1 MFNKKIILE
10 PADLRF
16 RRNPKNQKLAVIHY
30 HLSVIT
36 YHLQIMFNFIAVILF
51 LLIFAALAYLI
62 YTLTKKYFDQQS
74 NARAAEI
81 QQQRLQATLPLRLQ
95 AYERLLLLCERIS
108 IPNLVGRLRT
118 EGSSA
123 SDLRMAMLMAIK
135 QEFEHNVTQQI
146 YVSESLWK
154 ILLMARDNT
163 ANAVDI
169 VAQKLDKNA
178 TSEAFISEMST
189 FLTEQSS
196 VDSIGM
202 AQSAIRQEAASLIV

>member
-1 MFNKKIILE
+1 
-10 PADLRF
+10 
-16 RRNPKNQKLAVIHY
+16 
-30 HLSVIT
+30 
-36 YHLQIMFNFIAVILF
+36 MFNFIAVILF

-118 EGSSA
+118 EGSSS

>member
-1 MFNKKIILE
+1 
-10 PADLRF
+10 
-16 RRNPKNQKLAVIHY
+16 
-30 HLSVIT
+30 
-36 YHLQIMFNFIAVILF
+36 MFNFIAVILF

-118 EGSSA
+118 EGSSS

-146 YVSESLWK
+146 YVSESL
-154 ILLMARDNT
+154 
-163 ANAVDI
+163 
-169 VAQKLDKNA
+169 
-178 TSEAFISEMST
+178 
-189 FLTEQSS
+189 
-196 VDSIGM
+196 
-202 AQSAIRQEAASLIV
+202 

>member
-1 MFNKKIILE
+1 
-10 PADLRF
+10 
-16 RRNPKNQKLAVIHY
+16 
-30 HLSVIT
+30 
-36 YHLQIMFNFIAVILF
+36 MFNFIAVILF

>member
-1 MFNKKIILE
+1 MFFPL
-10 PADLRF
+10 L
-16 RRNPKNQKLAVIHY
+16 
-30 HLSVIT
+30 LSWVPT
-36 YHLQIMFNFIAVILF
+36 VLF
-51 LLIFAALAYLI
+51 LIFFSVVAYFI
-62 YTLTKKYFDQQS
+62 YTLFDKYLTQQ
-74 NARAAEI
+74 NTQQTNQHNLRALEI

-123 SDLRMAMLMAIK
+123 SDLRMAMLIAIN

-169 VAQKLDKNA
+169 VAQKLDKTA
-178 TSEAFISEMST
+178 TSEQFISGMGA
-189 FLTEQSS
+189 FLNEQNGS
-196 VDSIGM
+196 DSIAM
-202 AQSAIRQEAASLIV
+202 AQNAIRQEAASLVV

>member
-1 MFNKKIILE
+1 MPLLLKVFKI
-10 PADLRF
+10 
-16 RRNPKNQKLAVIHY
+16 KNY

-178 TSEAFISEMST
+178 TSEAFIGEMST

-196 VDSIGM
+196 VDSIAM
-202 AQSAIRQEAASLIV
+202 AQSAIRQEAASLII

>member
-1 MFNKKIILE
+1 
-10 PADLRF
+10 
-16 RRNPKNQKLAVIHY
+16 
-30 HLSVIT
+30 
-36 YHLQIMFNFIAVILF
+36 MFNFIAVILF
-51 LLIFAALAYLI
+51 LLIFAALAYFI

-154 ILLMARDNT
+154 ILLMVRDNT

-178 TSEAFISEMST
+178 TSEAFIGEMST

-196 VDSIGM
+196 VDSIAT
-202 AQSAIRQEAASLIV
+202 AQSAIRQEAASLII

>member
-1 MFNKKIILE
+1 MLKF
-10 PADLRF
+10 
-16 RRNPKNQKLAVIHY
+16 
-30 HLSVIT
+30 IT
-36 YHLQIMFNFIAVILF
+36 IILF

-81 QQQRLQATLPLRLQ
+81 QQQRLQATLSLRLQ

-135 QEFEHNVTQQI
+135 QEFEHNLTQQI
-146 YVSESLWK
+146 YVSEKLWK

-163 ANAVDI
+163 ANTLDI
-169 VAQKLDKNA
+169 VAQKLDSNA
-178 TSEAFISEMST
+178 TSEAFIGEMSA
-189 FLTEQSS
+189 FLSENGA
-196 VDSIGM
+196 DSIAM

>member
-1 MFNKKIILE
+1 
-10 PADLRF
+10 
-16 RRNPKNQKLAVIHY
+16 
-30 HLSVIT
+30 
-36 YHLQIMFNFIAVILF
+36 MFNFIAVILF

-118 EGSSA
+118 EGSSS

-163 ANAVDI
+163 ANVVDI

-178 TSEAFISEMST
+178 TSEAFIGEMST

-196 VDSIGM
+196 VDSIAM

>member
-1 MFNKKIILE
+1 
-10 PADLRF
+10 
-16 RRNPKNQKLAVIHY
+16 
-30 HLSVIT
+30 
-36 YHLQIMFNFIAVILF
+36 MFNFIAVILF
-51 LLIFAALAYLI
+51 LLIFAALVYLI

-178 TSEAFISEMST
+178 TSEAFIGEMST
-189 FLTEQSS
+189 FLSEQSS
-196 VDSIGM
+196 VDSIAM
-202 AQSAIRQEAASLIV
+202 AQSAIRQEAASLII

>member
-1 MFNKKIILE
+1 
-10 PADLRF
+10 
-16 RRNPKNQKLAVIHY
+16 
-30 HLSVIT
+30 
-36 YHLQIMFNFIAVILF
+36 MFNFIAVILF

-118 EGSSA
+118 EGSSS
-123 SDLRMAMLMAIK
+123 SDLRMAMLMVIK

-154 ILLMARDNT
+154 ILLMTRDNT
-163 ANAVDI
+163 ANTVDI

-178 TSEAFISEMST
+178 TSEVFIGEMST

-202 AQSAIRQEAASLIV
+202 AQSAIRQEAASLII

>member
-1 MFNKKIILE
+1 
-10 PADLRF
+10 
-16 RRNPKNQKLAVIHY
+16 
-30 HLSVIT
+30 
-36 YHLQIMFNFIAVILF
+36 MFNFIAVILF

-118 EGSSA
+118 EGSLS

-202 AQSAIRQEAASLIV
+202 AQSAIRQEAASLII

>member
-1 MFNKKIILE
+1 MFK
-10 PADLRF
+10 
-16 RRNPKNQKLAVIHY
+16 
-30 HLSVIT
+30 
-36 YHLQIMFNFIAVILF
+36 FIAVILF

-81 QQQRLQATLPLRLQ
+81 QQQRIQATLPLRLQ

-178 TSEAFISEMST
+178 TSEAFIGEMST

-196 VDSIGM
+196 VDSIAM
-202 AQSAIRQEAASLIV
+202 AQSAIRQEAASLIIWTTFF

>member
-1 MFNKKIILE
+1 
-10 PADLRF
+10 
-16 RRNPKNQKLAVIHY
+16 
-30 HLSVIT
+30 
-36 YHLQIMFNFIAVILF
+36 MFNFIAVILF

-81 QQQRLQATLPLRLQ
+81 QQQRIQATLPLRLQ

-118 EGSSA
+118 EGSSS

-178 TSEAFISEMST
+178 TSEAFIGEMST

-196 VDSIGM
+196 VDSIAT
-202 AQSAIRQEAASLIV
+202 AQSAIRQEAASLII

>member
-1 MFNKKIILE
+1 
-10 PADLRF
+10 
-16 RRNPKNQKLAVIHY
+16 
-30 HLSVIT
+30 
-36 YHLQIMFNFIAVILF
+36 MFNFIAIILF
-51 LLIFAALAYLI
+51 LFIFSAFAYFI
-62 YTLTKKYFDQQS
+62 YALTKKYFDQQS

-118 EGSSA
+118 EGASA

-146 YVSESLWK
+146 YVSENLWK
-154 ILLMARDNT
+154 ILLMTRDNT

-178 TSEAFISEMST
+178 TAEAFIGEMST

-196 VDSIGM
+196 VDSIAM
-202 AQSAIRQEAASLIV
+202 AQSAIRQEATSLIV

>member
-1 MFNKKIILE
+1 
-10 PADLRF
+10 
-16 RRNPKNQKLAVIHY
+16 
-30 HLSVIT
+30 
-36 YHLQIMFNFIAVILF
+36 MFNFIAVILF

-118 EGSSA
+118 EGSSS

-154 ILLMARDNT
+154 ILLMTRDNT
-163 ANAVDI
+163 ANTVDI

-178 TSEAFISEMST
+178 TSEAFIGEMST

>member
-1 MFNKKIILE
+1 MVTGVQTCALPI
-10 PADLRF
+10 
-16 RRNPKNQKLAVIHY
+16 
-30 HLSVIT
+30 S
-36 YHLQIMFNFIAVILF
+36 
-51 LLIFAALAYLI
+51 LAYLI

-118 EGSSA
+118 EGSSS

>member
-1 MFNKKIILE
+1 
-10 PADLRF
+10 
-16 RRNPKNQKLAVIHY
+16 
-30 HLSVIT
+30 
-36 YHLQIMFNFIAVILF
+36 MFNFIAVILF

-178 TSEAFISEMST
+178 TSEAFISEIST

>member
-1 MFNKKIILE
+1 MFSFIPL
-10 PADLRF
+10 
-16 RRNPKNQKLAVIHY
+16 
-30 HLSVIT
+30 
-36 YHLQIMFNFIAVILF
+36 IMF
-51 LLIFAALAYLI
+51 LLIFGVLIYLI

-118 EGSSA
+118 EGSSS

-178 TSEAFISEMST
+178 TSEAFIGEMST

-196 VDSIGM
+196 VDSIAM
-202 AQSAIRQEAASLIV
+202 AQSAIRQEAASLIIWTTFF